1 MTPEL
6 SVVVASHDRPLRLR
20 WLLNALE
27 EQTLGRDRWEVV
39 VAHDSRGPE
48 TEALL
53 RDHPLTEAG
62 VLRHVRVTGG
72 TASPGANRN
81 AAWPL
86 AGAALIVFTDDD
98 CRPPAPWLA
107 NMLEAARR
115 HPGAIVQGAT
125 TPDPDELGLTRL
137 NGWRS
142 QQIVPPVPWAQACNI
157 LYPREALDAT
167 GGFDAAMR
175 TGEDTD
181 LAQRA
186 IAAGY
191 AYEAAPEALTHHA
204 VEVVGLA
211 ARVAASQRW
220 GDVALNV
227 RRHPHL
233 RRLLPL
239 RIFWKPR
246 HAWLGPALLGAA
258 LARRHPLLALLL
270 VGPWARAAVPSY
282 GPGPRG
288 RTRAV
293 AELPVC
299 LVEDVAETV
308 AMVRGS
314 VRHRSLLL

>member
-1 MTPEL
+1 MAPEL
-6 SVVVASHDRPLRLR
+6 SVVIASHDRPLRLR

-27 EQTLGRDRWEVV
+27 EQTLDRSRWEVI

-53 RDHPLTEAG
+53 RDHPLTQAG
-62 VLRHVRVTGG
+62 TLRHVRLTGG

-86 AGAALIVFTDDD
+86 AEAPLVVFTDDD
-98 CRPPAPWLA
+98 CRPPPEWLGQ
-107 NMLEAARR
+107 MLAAAGR

-125 TPDPDELGLTRL
+125 RPDPDEIVLTRV

-142 QQIVPPVPWAQACNI
+142 QQIDPPVPWAQACNI
-157 LYPREALDAT
+157 LYPREALDAV
-167 GGFDAAMR
+167 GGFDASMR

-191 AYEAAPEALTHHA
+191 AYAGAPEVLTHHA
-204 VEVVGLA
+204 IEVVSLA
-211 ARVAASQRW
+211 GRIVSSQRW
-220 GDVALNV
+220 ADTTLNV

-233 RRLLPL
+233 RRGLPL

-246 HAWLGPALLGAA
+246 HAWLGPALAGVL
-258 LARRHPLLALLL
+258 LARRHPLLLLL
-270 VGPWARAAVPSY
+270 ALPWARAAAPSY
-282 GPGPRG
+282 GPSARG
-288 RTRAV
+288 RARSV
-293 AELPVC
+293 AELPLC
-299 LVEDVAETV
+299 AVEDVAETFG
-308 AMVRGS
+308 MVRGS
-314 VRHRSLLL
+314 I